1 VRAVVH
7 HRYGSPD
14 VLEIVDVDKPAPGDD
29 EVLVRVRAT
38 SVNATEWYSLVSVP
52 PMRVQTGIRGPKD
65 PRLGA
70 DFAGV
75 VEAVGSARTDFA
87 PGDEVYGARTGAFA
101 EYVCVKN
108 AIAPK
113 PENLTFEQAAAVPIA
128 AITALQAVRDIGSMQ
143 PGESV
148 LVNGA
153 SGGVGTF
160 AVQIAKAL
168 GAGHVTAVCSTRNV
182 EQARSLGADRV
193 VDYTKDDFARS
204 EAGRHDLVL
213 DVAGGRSYGAI
224 RRVLKPG
231 GRFVMVGAPRG
242 GRVLGP
248 LAHLAKVK
256 IASLGRSPKAA
267 FFIAKLTKED
277 LLVLNEMFA
286 TGTLTPVV
294 ERTFPLSEIADAMRH
309 LGEGHARGKI
319 VVTV

>member
-1 VRAVVH
+1 MRAVVH

-14 VLEIVDVDKPAPGDD
+14 VLELVELERPTPADD

-38 SVNATEWYSLVSVP
+38 SVNATEWYSLVSIP
-52 PMRVQTGIRGPKD
+52 LMRVQMGLRRPKD

-87 PGDEVYGARTGAFA
+87 PGDEVYGGRNGAFA
-101 EYVCVKN
+101 EYVCVKD

-113 PENLTFEQAAAVPIA
+113 PTNLSFEQAAAVPIA
-128 AITALQAVRDIGSMQ
+128 GITALQALRDHGRLQ

-160 AVQIAKAL
+160 TVQIAKAL
-168 GAGHVTAVCSTRNV
+168 GAGHVTAVCSTQNV

-193 VDYTKDDFARS
+193 IDYTRDDFTRE
-204 EAGRHDLVL
+204 EAGMHDVLL
-213 DVAGGRSYGAI
+213 DVAGGRSYASI

-242 GRVLGP
+242 GRLLGP
-248 LAHLAKVK
+248 LAHLAKMK
-256 IASLGRSPKAA
+256 LASLGRSPKAA
-267 FFIAKLTKED
+267 FFIAKLTRAD
-277 LLVLNEMFA
+277 LLVLNEMLEA
-286 TGTLTPVV
+286 GTVTPVI
-294 ERTFPLSEIADAMRH
+294 EKTYPLSEIADAMSH
-309 LGEGHARGKI
+309 LGEGHARAKI

>member
-1 VRAVVH
+1 MRAVVH

-14 VLEIVDVDKPAPGDD
+14 VLELVELERPTPADD

-38 SVNATEWYSLVSVP
+38 SVNATEWYSLVSIP
-52 PMRVQTGIRGPKD
+52 LMRVQMGLRRPKD

-87 PGDEVYGARTGAFA
+87 PGDEVYGGRNGAFA
-101 EYVCVKN
+101 EYVCVKD

-113 PENLTFEQAAAVPIA
+113 PANLSFEQAAAVPIA
-128 AITALQAVRDIGSMQ
+128 GITALQALRDHGRLQ

-160 AVQIAKAL
+160 TVQIAKAL
-168 GAGHVTAVCSTRNV
+168 GAGHVTAVCSTQNV

-193 VDYTKDDFARS
+193 IDYTRDDFTRE
-204 EAGRHDLVL
+204 EAGMHDVLL
-213 DVAGGRSYGAI
+213 DVAGGRSYASI

-242 GRVLGP
+242 GRLLGP
-248 LAHLAKVK
+248 LAHLAKMK
-256 IASLGRSPKAA
+256 LASLGRSPKAA
-267 FFIAKLTKED
+267 FFIAKLTRAD
-277 LLVLNEMFA
+277 LLVLNEMLEA
-286 TGTLTPVV
+286 GTVTPVI
-294 ERTFPLSEIADAMRH
+294 EKTYPLSEIADAMSH
-309 LGEGHARGKI
+309 LGEGHARAKI